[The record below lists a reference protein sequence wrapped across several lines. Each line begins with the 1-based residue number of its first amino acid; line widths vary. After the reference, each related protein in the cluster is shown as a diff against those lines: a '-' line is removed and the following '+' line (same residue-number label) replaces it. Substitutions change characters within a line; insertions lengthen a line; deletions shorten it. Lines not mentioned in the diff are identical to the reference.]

1 MNTINI
7 STGFSPFQ
15 LQMGRSPRIIPPIT
29 QSVINDAAVEG
40 DDALSALQLI
50 HRLQLDVL
58 EARNNLFAVKVAQAE
73 FAN

>member
-15 LQMGRSPRIIPPIT
+15 LRMGRSPRIIPPIT

-58 EARNNLFAVKVAQAE
+58 EAHDNLFAAKVAQAE

>member
-1 MNTINI
+1 
-7 STGFSPFQ
+7 
-15 LQMGRSPRIIPPIT
+15 MGRSPRIIPPIT

-50 HRLQLDVL
+50 HRLQLNVL
-58 EARNNLFAVKVAQAE
+58 EARDNLFAAKVAQAK